1 MDNMVIGAQLFTL
14 RDYLQNETDLA
25 CCLERVAAMGYTA
38 VQLSG
43 LGPIPPERIRALC
56 DQNGLRI
63 VLTHYGAD
71 RLLCDTEAVIRE
83 NELYGCRYIGLGGI
97 PPRYCN
103 EEWIDRFA
111 VDFKS
116 VARQIA
122 GAGKR
127 FLYHHHAFDF
137 RRLGEKRQLEII
149 LDAFPPEE
157 LGVIL
162 DTYWVQMAGADMF
175 EWAQRLQDRIP
186 CVHLKDMTVRPRVFD
201 NIPMMMAVGEGNMN
215 FKGFLALLRRLGKTE
230 FLLAEQ
236 DVCPEDPF
244 LCLEK
249 SLRNLNAITAELS
262 AEENA

>member
-1 MDNMVIGAQLFTL
+1 MKMTLGAQLFTL
-14 RDYLQNETDLA
+14 RDYMQNERDLA
-25 CCLERVAAMGYTA
+25 HTLERVAAIGYTV

-43 LGPIPPERIRALC
+43 AGSIPPERIRALC
-56 DQNGLRI
+56 DRNGLKI
-63 VLTHYGAD
+63 ALTHND
-71 RLLCDTEAVIRE
+71 PNRLLNDVEGVLRD
-83 NELYGCRYIGLGGI
+83 NEIYGCDYIGLGGM

-111 VDFKS
+111 VDYKHT
-116 VARQIA
+116 AREIA
-122 GAGKR
+122 AAGKL

-137 RRLGEKRQLEII
+137 RRLGGKRQLEII

-175 EWAQRLQDRIP
+175 EWAEKLQDRIP
-186 CVHLKDMTVRPRVFD
+186 CVHLKDMTVQPRIFD

-215 FKGFLALLRRLGKTE
+215 FRDFLALLERMGKTE
-230 FLLAEQ
+230 YILAEQ
-236 DVCPEDPF
+236 DICPEDPF

-249 SLRNLNAITAELS
+249 SCRNLKAMGY
-262 AEENA
+262 